1 MNIVAVIPARGGS
14 KGIPKK
20 NIKLLDGKPLIAYT
34 IEDALKSTLGEVV
47 VSTNCKEI
55 AKISQEY
62 GAKVVIR
69 SDDLSEDTTPTLPV
83 LQDVILKLN
92 GTYDAVMTLQA
103 TSPMRTTEHINEA
116 IELFIKNKEVD
127 SLVSVV
133 KVPHNFSP
141 EKIMNV
147 SNGYLSGSSK
157 IKQRQEIETVYGRN
171 GAIYITKVEKLNEC
185 IFGGRVLPYIMNKT
199 SSFDIDD
206 MEDWKMVE
214 IFIKYRRNNELLFM

>member
-1 MNIVAVIPARGGS
+1 M
-14 KGIPKK
+14 
-20 NIKLLDGKPLIAYT
+20 
-34 IEDALKSTLGEVV
+34 V